1 MRGFLMKF
9 IKSKGIDMISEVN
22 YGYLE
27 KLPGEVVL
35 NEVKLED
42 IKVVPTKAKNGK
54 KAKLT
59 SQLKTTK
66 EVKALSTSLED
77 YLEKV
82 FLLSKKYEE
91 VRVTDIADALNLSKP
106 SVNRAVKTLT
116 LEGYLQHAHYGSIE
130 LTELGYTT
138 AEEIYKKHKTL
149 RQFLILCLG
158 VDKETAEKE
167 AFGLKHYISSETCD
181 RLKEFVEEY

>member
-1 MRGFLMKF
+1 MIKKF
-9 IKSKGIDMISEVN
+9 IKRKGIDMISEVN
-22 YGYLE
+22 NGYLE
-27 KLPGEVVL
+27 KLPSEVVL
-35 NEVKLED
+35 NGVNLED
-42 IKVVPTKAKNGK
+42 IEIVPVKAKNGK

-59 SQLKTTK
+59 TQLKTTK

-116 LEGYLQHAHYGSIE
+116 QEGYLQHAHYGSLE

-138 AEEIYKKHKTL
+138 ADDIYKKHKAL

-158 VDKETAEKE
+158 VDKEIAEKE
-167 AFGLKHYISSETCD
+167 AFGLKHYISTETCAK
-181 RLKEFVEEY
+181 LKAFVEEY

>member
-1 MRGFLMKF
+1 MIEF
-9 IKSKGIDMISEVN
+9 IKRKGIDMISEVN
-22 YGYLE
+22 NGYLE
-27 KLPGEVVL
+27 NLPGEVVL

-82 FLLSKKYEE
+82 FLLAKKYEE

>member
-1 MRGFLMKF
+1 MIIFLTR
-9 IKSKGIDMISEVN
+9 KGIDMISEVN
-22 YGYLE
+22 NGYVGN
-27 KLPGEVVL
+27 LPGEVVF
-35 NEVKLED
+35 NEVRLED
-42 IKVVPTKAKNGK
+42 IEVVPAKAKNGK

-82 FLLSKKYEE
+82 FLLAKKYEE

-116 LEGYLQHAHYGSIE
+116 AEGYLQHVHYGSIE
-130 LTELGYTT
+130 LTDLGYEV
-138 AEEIYKKHKTL
+138 AEEIYNKHKAL

-158 VDKETAEKE
+158 IDKEVAEKE
-167 AFGLKHYISSETCD
+167 AFGLKHYISTDTCIK
-181 RLKEFVEEY
+181 LKHFVEEY